1 MFNLTTVDEIL
12 DVFYQRGHRHYGE
25 DVSELQHALQSA
37 EFATQ
42 FNEPEGIV
50 LSCLLHDFGHM
61 LHDLGEE
68 IATEGVDALHEEL
81 GAVLLVD
88 LFPPEI
94 VEPVRLHVAA
104 KRYLCW
110 KDATYRQALSASS
123 QLSLKLQG
131 GPMTDQEAAEF
142 QNHPYYLQ
150 AVQVRLYDDMAKVPD
165 MVTADLESYRG
176 LIQKYIIADTA
187 GMDQ

>member
-1 MFNLTTVDEIL
+1 MYELKTVDNIL
-12 DVFYQRGHRHYGE
+12 DVFHQRGHRHYGE

-37 EFATQ
+37 EFASQ
-42 FNEPEGIV
+42 FGESEEII
-50 LSCLLHDFGHM
+50 LSCLLHDFGHL

-81 GAVLLVD
+81 GARLLVD

-94 VEPVRLHVAA
+94 VEPIRLHVAA

-110 KDATYRQALSASS
+110 SDASYTEGLSASS
-123 QLSLKLQG
+123 RLSLQLQG

-142 QNHPYYLQ
+142 ESLPHYLR
-150 AVQVRLYDDMAKVPD
+150 AVQVRRYDDMAKVPD
-165 MVTADLESYRG
+165 MKTAELASYRG
-176 LIQKYIIADTA
+176 LIHKYMTLGSGSSDP
-187 GMDQ
+187 